1 MEELRR
7 KVKTGA
13 LNVVLTNEDDE
24 EIGRFPFNPVDLNI
38 GKR

>member
-13 LNVVLTNEDDE
+13 LNVILTNENDE
-24 EIGRFPFNPVDLNI
+24 EIGRFLFNPVDLNI
-38 GKR
+38 IRR

>member
-13 LNVVLTNEDDE
+13 LNVILTNENDE
-24 EIGRFPFNPVDLNI
+24 EIGDSYSTQLI
-38 GKR
+38 